1 VGSGELTLR
10 ERVRAVFRWEVP
22 DCVPW
27 FADLS
32 WWHNAH
38 QFRGT
43 LPGEYQGIRGLVN
56 LHRELNCGIYLQ
68 PIDPW
73 RFRFDCR
80 CRMQEHDN
88 LKIISYETP
97 HGTLRQVIQ
106 FNPEQYTFVFQ
117 EYLIKSSADLRAFR
131 YLIESQIF
139 EPDYTGIEEHQRI
152 YGETGVVVVCLPRV
166 PLSRL
171 MVEMAGVET
180 TCLLVM
186 EEPDAFSDLL
196 EIMIKSEES
205 AYEIA
210 AGAPAEFAMFPDNLS
225 SDILSPQFFRRYSL
239 EYYQHRCRQMK
250 QSGKHTLVH
259 IDGLL
264 RGLLPLLGESRVDCA
279 EAITPE
285 PFGDVRAEELRSIA
299 SSDEL
304 ILWGGVPGAML
315 VPEYPEDKFREH
327 IIHYLQIMKQNPRF
341 VLGIGDQLPPNGS
354 LQRVKIVS
362 ELVEEYGKY

>member
-1 VGSGELTLR
+1 MGSGELTLR

-117 EYLIKSSADLRAFR
+117 EYLIKSSAD
-131 YLIESQIF
+131 
-139 EPDYTGIEEHQRI
+139 
-152 YGETGVVVVCLPRV
+152 
-166 PLSRL
+166 
-171 MVEMAGVET
+171 
-180 TCLLVM
+180 
-186 EEPDAFSDLL
+186 
-196 EIMIKSEES
+196 
-205 AYEIA
+205 
-210 AGAPAEFAMFPDNLS
+210 
-225 SDILSPQFFRRYSL
+225 
-239 EYYQHRCRQMK
+239 
-250 QSGKHTLVH
+250 
-259 IDGLL
+259 
-264 RGLLPLLGESRVDCA
+264 
-279 EAITPE
+279 
-285 PFGDVRAEELRSIA
+285 
-299 SSDEL
+299 
-304 ILWGGVPGAML
+304 
-315 VPEYPEDKFREH
+315 
-327 IIHYLQIMKQNPRF
+327 
-341 VLGIGDQLPPNGS
+341 
-354 LQRVKIVS
+354 
-362 ELVEEYGKY
+362 